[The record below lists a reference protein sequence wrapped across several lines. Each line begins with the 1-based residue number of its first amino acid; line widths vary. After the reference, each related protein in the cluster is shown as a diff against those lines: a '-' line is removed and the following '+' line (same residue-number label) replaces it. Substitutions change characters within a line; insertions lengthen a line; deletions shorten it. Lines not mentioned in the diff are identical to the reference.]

1 MLENGV
7 LLRYLTYAY
16 SMHLQ
21 VFIGVFFWHCCVTT
35 MCLMTSSDLRIVCDP
50 KSTSVSPLTPPTI
63 TRVVSDDT
71 NLYIGTSRGKMVAV
85 PISSL
90 KNLRDKFQERAELTS
105 PVTIDM
111 PRSVSLSPTHM
122 AGDVAGNE
130 GTDETDGL
138 LSRKKKEKKKR
149 KKKKEVESPK
159 GERKEEKKAEDDWEE
174 IQTAEQEDI
183 DGPYLENTA
192 ISLHSLNDSEVQS
205 LIHLRLPD
213 NQISKLKPNTDPIPY
228 HSMPNLS
235 SPFGGRV
242 PISPPIVTYKTVIL
256 SAGKGHMEYITEDDP
271 EAIQESINSARR
283 ERNEAFQML
292 TWGHKNV
299 LP

>member
-1 MLENGV
+1 M
-7 LLRYLTYAY
+7 
-16 SMHLQ
+16 
-21 VFIGVFFWHCCVTT
+21 IP
-35 MCLMTSSDLRIVCDP
+35 SDLPVVCDP
-50 KSTSVSPLTPPTI
+50 KNTSVSAHTAPTI
-63 TRVVSDDT
+63 TKVVSDDA
-71 NLYIGTSRGKMVAV
+71 NLYIGTSLGKMVAV

-90 KNLRDKFQERAELTS
+90 MNLRDKFQEREELTS
-105 PVTIDM
+105 PVDFSIYM
-111 PRSVSLSPTHM
+111 PKSVSLSPTHV
-122 AGDVAGNE
+122 AGEIAGNE
-130 GTDETDGL
+130 GNDETDGFL
-138 LSRKKKEKKKR
+138 GRKKKEKKKR
-149 KKKKEVESPK
+149 KKKKEVEAPK
-159 GERKEEKKAEDDWEE
+159 EESKEEKKAEEDWEE
-174 IQTAEQEDI
+174 LQTAEQEDT

-213 NQISKLKPNTDPIPY
+213 NQILKLKPNSDPIPY